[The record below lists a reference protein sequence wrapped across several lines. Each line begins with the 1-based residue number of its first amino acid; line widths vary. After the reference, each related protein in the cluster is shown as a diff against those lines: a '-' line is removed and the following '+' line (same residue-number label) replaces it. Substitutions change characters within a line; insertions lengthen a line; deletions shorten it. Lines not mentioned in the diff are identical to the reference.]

1 MALVNSISQ
10 NLITSKNLK
19 KILGYKKI
27 RIIDCRWYLE
37 DKKKGYFQ
45 YKKNHIPGAIFFN
58 IDKIS
63 NKESEL
69 PHMFPKTDTFIE
81 FVNKFGINKNSE
93 IIIYDQIGFFSS
105 SRVWLLF
112 KYFGFKKV
120 KILDGGFYIWLQNKY
135 QLENSQKKSRY
146 SRCYSQISMP
156 NLIINKLSLKKE
168 VNTNKSIIIDAR
180 PVARFKGEVEEPRPN
195 LKKGNIKNS
204 VNTFFGLITNNH
216 GYLKKKDEL
225 IKIFDRFSKKKDIIC
240 YCGSGITAC
249 NIIFVL
255 YILNFRKIKLYDGS
269 WAEWGKIK

>member
-1 MALVNSISQ
+1 MALENSISQ

-19 KILGYKKI
+19 KILGYKNIK
-27 RIIDCRWYLE
+27 IIDCRWYLE
-37 DKKKGYFQ
+37 DNKKGYFL

-112 KYFGFKKV
+112 KYFGFKRV
-120 KILDGGFYIWLQNKY
+120 KILDGGFYIWMKKKY

-156 NLIINKLSLKKE
+156 NLIINKLLLKKE
-168 VNTNKSIIIDAR
+168 INTNKSIIIDAR
-180 PVARFKGEVEEPRPN
+180 PVARFKGKVEEPRPN

-204 VNTFFGLITNNH
+204 VNTFFGLITNNY

-225 IKIFDRFSKKKDIIC
+225 IEIFDRFSKKKDIID
-240 YCGSGITAC
+240 
-249 NIIFVL
+249 
-255 YILNFRKIKLYDGS
+255 RKS
-269 WAEWGKIK
+269 VV